1 MRTDRVNQ
9 FLVTI
14 CVLVVLVTQ
23 FNKRETVVEHYDMT
37 PRYSGENLEESNPA
51 LDEKKY
57 GVFQKLFQR
66 RKAPQNCFVNQ
77 AQSQQS
83 SCPQSCGC
91 NPCQCGN
98 CDCGAGGNCPDV
110 NYPTQP
116 SGKSGQLI
124 PQPNCPDGKC
134 PLTSIIPAEKKKTGM
149 VRCSCCSRVIVG
161 NDLHT
166 EWTDTG
172 EPVSP
177 CCDDC
182 WHKMTN
188 DQRKQS
194 IERWARRAGIT
205 DEMVLTRFK
214 GVVQ

>member
-37 PRYSGENLEESNPA
+37 PRYGGENLDESNPA

-57 GVFQKLFQR
+57 GLFQRLFQR
-66 RKAPQNCFVNQ
+66 RKVSQNCFV
-77 AQSQQS
+77 QQRQ
-83 SCPQSCGC
+83 PQTQQTQQ
-91 NPCQCGN
+91 P
-98 CDCGAGGNCPDV
+98 CPDGKC
-110 NYPTQP
+110 PIQP
-116 SGKSGQLI
+116 SGNSGQLT

-134 PLTSIIPAEKKKTGM
+134 PLVPATQIEKKKTGM

-194 IERWARRAGIT
+194 IERWARKAGIT
-205 DEMVLTRFK
+205 DEVVLTRFK

>member
-23 FNKRETVVEHYDMT
+23 FNKRETVIEHYDMT
-37 PRYSGENLEESNPA
+37 PRYSGENLEEPNPA

-57 GVFQKLFQR
+57 GLFQRLFQR
-66 RKAPQNCFVNQ
+66 RRPQQNCFV
-77 AQSQQS
+77 QQRQPQVQPQQQPN
-83 SCPQSCGC
+83 CP
-91 NPCQCGN
+91 
-98 CDCGAGGNCPDV
+98 DGNCPI
-110 NYPTQP
+110 QP
-116 SGKSGQLI
+116 SGNSGQLT

-134 PLTSIIPAEKKKTGM
+134 PLISTTTTEKKKTGM

-161 NDLHT
+161 DDLHT
-166 EWTDTG
+166 EWTEAG
-172 EPVSP
+172 EPISP
-177 CCDDC
+177 CCDEC
-182 WHKMTN
+182 WHKMTI

-194 IERWARRAGIT
+194 IERWARQAGIT
-205 DEMVLTRFK
+205 DEVVLTRFK

>member
-14 CVLVVLVTQ
+14 CVLVVLITQ
-23 FNKRETVVEHYDMT
+23 FNRRETVVEHYDMT
-37 PRYSGENLEESNPA
+37 PRYGGENLEEGNPA

-57 GVFQKLFQR
+57 GLFQRLFQR
-66 RKAPQNCFVNQ
+66 RKAPQNCFV
-77 AQSQQS
+77 QQRQPQQTQQP
-83 SCPQSCGC
+83 CPD
-91 NPCQCGN
+91 GN
-98 CDCGAGGNCPDV
+98 C
-110 NYPTQP
+110 PTQP
-116 SGKSGQLI
+116 SGNSGQLT

-134 PLTSIIPAEKKKTGM
+134 PLVSSTSTEKKKTGM
-149 VRCSCCSRVIVG
+149 VRCSCCGRVIVG

-166 EWTDTG
+166 EWTDAG
-172 EPVSP
+172 EPISP
-177 CCDDC
+177 CCDEC

-194 IERWARRAGIT
+194 IERWARSAGIT
-205 DEMVLTRFK
+205 DEAVLTRFK

>member
-23 FNKRETVVEHYDMT
+23 FNRRETVVEHYDMT
-37 PRYSGENLEESNPA
+37 PRYGGENLEEGNPA

-57 GVFQKLFQR
+57 GLFQRLFQR
-66 RKAPQNCFVNQ
+66 RKSPQNCFV
-77 AQSQQS
+77 QQRQPQQTQQP
-83 SCPQSCGC
+83 CP
-91 NPCQCGN
+91 
-98 CDCGAGGNCPDV
+98 DGNCPI
-110 NYPTQP
+110 QP
-116 SGKSGQLI
+116 SGNPGQLA

-134 PLTSIIPAEKKKTGM
+134 PLVSSTPTEKKKTGM
-149 VRCSCCSRVIVG
+149 VRCSCCGRVIVG

-166 EWTDTG
+166 EWTDAG
-172 EPVSP
+172 EPISP
-177 CCDDC
+177 CCDEC
-182 WHKMTN
+182 WHKMSN

-194 IERWARRAGIT
+194 IERWARSAGIT
-205 DEMVLTRFK
+205 DEAVLTRFK